1 MKITRRQPNL
11 EQRNIALTT
20 SSSYFGGAAWSPA
33 WDLTARGTAV
43 HTREA
48 LVAAITQAI
57 AADVADTHRFRFK
70 AVALGT
76 GDDIT
81 ERTPLAYA
89 LNEVASVGL
98 SAQELRAHLSLG
110 LDYAGEVYLV
120 EVGETL
126 TPILGGTVRVLAA
139 APGSTNRDGSPALV
153 GGYVVLSASGR
164 ELGRYDGE
172 GKPVSGVA
180 IGQLHRV
187 HIPFPLDPYKADAP
201 VVRAGVPIEVV
212 HYSRLATK
220 AVLQNSGQ
228 PAGLIQIT
236 DPSVSME
243 SIDAFDRMVN
253 SRLSDVNQKGRTLVV
268 SSDVKFTQLGDSSPG
283 TAWAELSNQAR
294 QDVMAVWGMPEARLA
309 RGGARTY
316 ENQATELAQYYRSVV
331 MARLTL
337 VANSLSK
344 ITRSRGFTLEV
355 EYDDV
360 PELAENADAVAA
372 RAVLLA
378 QSGLVTVNEA
388 REMLGLDLLD
398 DGDRPLNPTPVAGPP
413 GPEGDTARD
422 ALPFVQTAPAAAE
435 RAYLPTGT
443 QPSAE
448 EWNAGYDAVV
458 DEHEEIL
465 ATLAQGFHARIYRNV
480 VGAIRR
486 KAGARAVGDDLPVPA
501 GLNGDDLLDVAAR
514 NAELADDLAAPL
526 GNAIGA
532 TAARTQQLIGVS
544 GLTNL
549 PRWQIVLAGR
559 ISRLVEGVDPTT
571 GRVVFAGWTS
581 TLRND
586 IADAVRASYA
596 AGESV
601 GELATRIA
609 STLGVNPTDPNAIG
623 ERALTIARTE
633 INGLANET
641 SRIAMAES
649 GVVRGK
655 AWYSISDE
663 RSRDSHIQAAA
674 TYTMSNPIPFDAQ
687 FLVGGVMMDRPHD
700 PSAPA
705 AEVVNCRCRLLPV
718 VRTSV

>member
-1 MKITRRQPNL
+1 MRITRRQQPNL
-11 EQRNIALTT
+11 EARNVALTT

-33 WDLTARGTAV
+33 WDLTARGTAT

-48 LVAAITQAI
+48 LVGAITHAI
-57 AADVADTHRFRFK
+57 AADVADTHRFRFR
-70 AVALGT
+70 AIALGT
-76 GDDIT
+76 GDDVT
-81 ERTPLAYA
+81 DRTPLAYA
-89 LNEVASVGL
+89 LNEVASASI

-139 APGSTNRDGSPALV
+139 APGSTARDGSPALI
-153 GGYVVLSASGR
+153 GGYVILSASGK

-172 GKPVSGVA
+172 GRPVSGAAV
-180 IGQLHRV
+180 GQLHRV
-187 HIPFPLDPYKADAP
+187 HIPFPLDVYKADAP

-228 PAGLIQIT
+228 PAGLVQVT
-236 DPSVSME
+236 DPSVSQE
-243 SIDAFDRMVN
+243 SIEAFDRRIN

-268 SSDVKFTQLGDSSPG
+268 SSDIKYTQLGEGNPG

-294 QDVMAVWGMPEARLA
+294 QDVMAVWGIPESRLA
-309 RGGARTY
+309 RAGARTY

-344 ITRSRGFTLEV
+344 ITRARGFTLEI

-388 REMLGLDLLD
+388 REMLGLDATT
-398 DGDRPLNPTPVAGPP
+398 DGDRPLTATPEAGVEP
-413 GPEGDTARD
+413 GAEPRGAVPFAQAVPE
-422 ALPFVQTAPAAAE
+422 AAE

-443 QPSAE
+443 QPTAE
-448 EWNAGYDAVV
+448 GWNGAYDATVA
-458 DEHEEIL
+458 EHEAIL
-465 ATLAQGFHARIYRNV
+465 VDLAQSFHARIYRNV

-486 KAGARAVGDDLPVPA
+486 KAGVRAAGDDLPIPA
-501 GLNGDDLLDVAAR
+501 GLNADDLIDVAGR
-514 NAELADDLAAPL
+514 SAELADDLVKPL
-526 GNAIGA
+526 GEAITA
-532 TAARTQQLIGVS
+532 TAATTGRAIGVE

-549 PRWQIVLAGR
+549 PRWQIVLANR
-559 ISRLVEGVDPTT
+559 ISRLVEGVDPAT
-571 GRVVFAGWTS
+571 GQVRFAGWTAS
-581 TLRND
+581 LRND
-586 IADAVRASYA
+586 IADAVQAAYA

-609 STLGVNPTDPNAIG
+609 GTLGVNGADPKAVG
-623 ERALTIARTE
+623 ERAMTIARTE

-649 GVVRGK
+649 GVVKGK

-663 RSRDSHIQAAA
+663 RSRQSHIAAAA
-674 TYTMSNPIPFDAQ
+674 TYSMANPIPLDAQ

-705 AEVVNCRCRLLPV
+705 AEVVNCRCRMLPV